1 LTILCLIHNH
11 ICSRQEVREEISSAL
26 LKNNKI
32 RDQLW
37 EERNQLLIDKIESSL
52 QNKVNQLKI
61 TPATKDEFSKI
72 QRVCDVRGEQI
83 KNMDDKIDVLTKKID
98 VLIDRM
104 DSRYA
109 DREQFI
115 FWRNLLVGGILV
127 SILTGVIALL
137 LDK

>member
-1 LTILCLIHNH
+1 MCT
-11 ICSRQEVREEISSAL
+11 RQEVREEIASAL
-26 LKNNKI
+26 IKNNKI

-37 EERNQLLIDKIESSL
+37 EERNQLLIDKIEYSL
-52 QNKVNQLKI
+52 QSKVNQLKI
-61 TPATKDEFSKI
+61 TPDTKDEFNKM

-98 VLIDRM
+98 LLIDRM
-104 DSRYA
+104 DSKYA

-115 FWRNLLVGGILV
+115 FWRNLLVGGILI

-137 LDK
+137 LRK